1 MVSAFRAAAFAVLL
15 CLAAVHPAGA
25 QRQPAQGAGQT
36 DGYKPPARFITKDQK
51 PGAAKPGAS
60 ANAAAAAPVK
70 SIGLISVLGET
81 FTVKRVGIM
90 VFGNEEHKIPIA
102 GWKIDDQIA
111 ALVAKSLKKTFKVK
125 PIRIPEGAYERFA
138 SGSFIFTS
146 RTDEL
151 AKFIASHAASV
162 PCDYYLVIGPNG
174 DRVASSNQTVSGLGV
189 LRLESIFGDAEFVH
203 AYAWMQVYDSN
214 FAPVRTE
221 HSLTIDFNP
230 FYHEILRG
238 PNAEMKEGNRLP
250 TDPKAAVADPRTRKV
265 TMELLEPSLAK
276 MLPKLFAA
284 N

>member
-1 MVSAFRAAAFAVLL
+1 MVSTFRAAAFAMLF

-25 QRQPAQGAGQT
+25 QQQPAPGASET

-51 PGAAKPGAS
+51 PGAAKPVAS
-60 ANAAAAAPVK
+60 AQAATAGPVK

-90 VFGNEEHKIPIA
+90 VFGNEEHKIPIS

-111 ALVAKSLKKTFKVK
+111 ALVATSLKKTFKVK
-125 PIRIPEGAYERFA
+125 PIRVPEGAYEKFA

-174 DRVASSNQTVSGLGV
+174 DRVASSNQIVSGLGV
-189 LRLESIFGDAEFVH
+189 LRMESIFGDKEFIH
-203 AYAWMQVYDSN
+203 AYAWMQVYDSK
-214 FAPVRTE
+214 FVPLRSK

-230 FYHEILRG
+230 LYIEILRG
-238 PNAEMKEGNRLP
+238 PHAEMKEGNRLP
-250 TDPKAAVADPRTRKV
+250 TDAKAAVADPRTRKI

-276 MLPKLFAA
+276 MLPQLFAA